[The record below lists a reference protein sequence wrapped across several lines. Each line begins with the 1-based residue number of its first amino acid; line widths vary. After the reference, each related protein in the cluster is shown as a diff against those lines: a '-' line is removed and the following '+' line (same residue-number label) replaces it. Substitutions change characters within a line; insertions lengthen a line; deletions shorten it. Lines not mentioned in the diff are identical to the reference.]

1 VAGIARDD
9 EATCTAEV
17 FGHRVRMRCDAGAR
31 IGSEAFA
38 CLRDNA
44 LRVVNGATPGVRAT
58 ITSIVYQGGRFRL
71 DAAPERAPGVPL
83 HFGVAEPCSL
93 RPGDT
98 VTLAI
103 DDGWVLPHSAA
114 RGA

>member
-1 VAGIARDD
+1 
-9 EATCTAEV
+9 
-17 FGHRVRMRCDAGAR
+17 MRCDAGAR
-31 IGSEAFA
+31 IGGEAHA

-44 LRVVNGATPGVRAT
+44 LLVVNGATPGVRAT

-93 RPGDT
+93 RPGDS

-103 DDGWVLPHSAA
+103 DDGWVLPGSVTRASG
-114 RGA
+114 R

>member
-1 VAGIARDD
+1 
-9 EATCTAEV
+9 
-17 FGHRVRMRCDAGAR
+17 
-31 IGSEAFA
+31 
-38 CLRDNA
+38 
-44 LRVVNGATPGVRAT
+44 VRAT

-93 RPGDT
+93 RPGDS

-103 DDGWVLPHSAA
+103 DDGWVLPGWVTRASG
-114 RGA
+114 R